1 METNN
6 GSSSKFNFVEIIML
20 EKQSKN
26 IIKIVLA
33 VILSVLIGEG
43 ALGLGIF
50 WPFLLILL
58 DWRGAYWLALAV
70 GILVSV
76 IYRLP
81 VGLPSLFIVM
91 VAGGLSLFFNSRKE
105 TGVAILVVSWVAN
118 LVFDKVFGLPWSW
131 FDLVAVG
138 LAWVVALTW
147 FEKGES
153 IKLSY

>member
-6 GSSSKFNFVEIIML
+6 GSSSKFNFVEVIML

-33 VILSVLIGEG
+33 VVLSVLIGEG
-43 ALGLGIF
+43 AFGLGIF

-58 DWRGAYWLALAV
+58 DWRGVYWLALAV

-76 IYRLP
+76 IYQLP
-81 VGLPSLFIVM
+81 VGLPSLFMVIVT
-91 VAGGLSLFFNSRKE
+91 GGLSLIFNSRKE
-105 TGVAILVVSWVAN
+105 TGMVILVVSWVAN
-118 LVFDKVFGLPWSW
+118 LIFDKVFGLPWSW
-131 FDLVAVG
+131 FDWVAVG